1 MIRMDGAGF
10 AETLD
15 SLGFRDG
22 CIAEVVLVTVNP
34 DGSSNAAPMGAKR
47 MGGDVFEV
55 KPFKT
60 SATYRNLLSD
70 PRSTMNVTSDP
81 MVFLATAFKDQ
92 VSTQPAMDGLSLK
105 GCDACITL
113 ERIEGVEVS
122 ADRYLFRNKAKEVAV
137 HASHPRV
144 FSRGVAEAVEAVIH
158 ATRVKAFRKQGRHVD
173 ALELEDKA
181 RECISV
187 VRRVSAGGSPEAET
201 VDRLERMLERWRSEA

>member
-1 MIRMDGAGF
+1 LIRMDRVEF

-81 MVFLATAFKDQ
+81 MVFLATAFKGQ
-92 VSTQPAMDGLSLK
+92 VSTQPAMDGLGLR

-137 HASHPRV
+137 HASNPRV

-173 ALELEDKA
+173 ALEMEEKA
-181 RECISV
+181 RECIGV

>member
-1 MIRMDGAGF
+1 MVRMDRAGF

-34 DGSSNAAPMGAKR
+34 DGSSNAAPMGARR

-55 KPFKT
+55 RPFKT

-70 PRSTMNVTSDP
+70 PRSTMNVTGDP
-81 MVFLATAFKDQ
+81 MVFLATAFKDE
-92 VSTQPAMDGLSLK
+92 VSTQPAMDGLCLR
-105 GCDACITL
+105 GCDACVTL
-113 ERIEGVEVS
+113 ERTEVVEVS
-122 ADRYLFRNKAKEVAV
+122 ADRYLFRNKVKEVAV

-158 ATRVKAFRKQGRHVD
+158 ATRVKAFRKQGRHGD
-173 ALELEDKA
+173 AFELEEKA
-181 RECISV
+181 RECIGV
-187 VRRVSAGGSPEAET
+187 VRRVSAGSSPEAET
-201 VDRLERMLERWRSEA
+201 VDRLERLLERWRSEA

>member
-1 MIRMDGAGF
+1 LIQMDRAGF

-34 DGSSNAAPMGAKR
+34 DGSPNAAPMGAKR

-55 KPFKT
+55 RPFKT
-60 SATYRNLLSD
+60 SATYRNLLND
-70 PRSTMNVTSDP
+70 PRSTINVTSDP
-81 MVFLATAFKDQ
+81 TMFLVTAFKDE
-92 VSTQPAMDGLSLK
+92 VPTQPAMDRLGLK

-113 ERIEGVEVS
+113 ERTEGVEFS
-122 ADRYLFRNKAKEVAV
+122 ADRYLFKNKVKKVAV

-158 ATRVKAFRKQGRHVD
+158 ATRVKAFRMQGRHGD
-173 ALELEDKA
+173 ALELEEKA
-181 RECISV
+181 RECIGV
-187 VRRVSAGGSPEAET
+187 VRRVSADGSPEAET
-201 VDRLERMLERWRSEA
+201 VDRLEQLLERWRSGA

>member
-1 MIRMDGAGF
+1 MIRMDRAGF

-34 DGSSNAAPMGAKR
+34 DGSSNAAPMGARR

-55 KPFKT
+55 RPFKT

-81 MVFLATAFKDQ
+81 MVFLATAFKDE
-92 VSTQPAMDGLSLK
+92 VSTQPAMDGLSLE
-105 GCDACITL
+105 GCDACVTL
-113 ERIEGVEVS
+113 ERIEGVELS
-122 ADRYLFRNKAKEVAV
+122 ADRYLFKNKVKEVAV
-137 HASHPRV
+137 HASHPMV

-158 ATRVKAFRKQGRHVD
+158 ATRVKAFRMQGRHGDVR
-173 ALELEDKA
+173 ALEEKA
-181 RECISV
+181 RECIGV
-187 VRRVSAGGSPEAET
+187 VRKVSAGGSPEAET
-201 VDRLERMLERWRSEA
+201 VDRLERMLENWRSET

>member
-1 MIRMDGAGF
+1 MNRAGF

-34 DGSSNAAPMGAKR
+34 DGSSNAAPMGARR

-55 KPFKT
+55 RPFKT

-81 MVFLATAFKDQ
+81 MVFLATAFKDE
-92 VSTQPAMDGLSLK
+92 VSTQPAMDGLSLE
-105 GCDACITL
+105 GCDACVTL
-113 ERIEGVEVS
+113 ERIEGVELS
-122 ADRYLFRNKAKEVAV
+122 ADRYLFKNKVKEVAV
-137 HASHPRV
+137 HASHPMV

-158 ATRVKAFRKQGRHVD
+158 ATRVKAFRMQGRHGD
-173 ALELEDKA
+173 AHTLEEKA
-181 RECISV
+181 RECIGV

-201 VDRLERMLERWRSEA
+201 ADRLERMLEGWRSEA

>member
-1 MIRMDGAGF
+1 LIRMDRAGF

-34 DGSSNAAPMGAKR
+34 DGSSNAAPMGARR

-55 KPFKT
+55 RPFKT

-81 MVFLATAFKDQ
+81 MVFLATAFKDE
-92 VSTQPAMDGLSLK
+92 VSTQPAMDGLSLE
-105 GCDACITL
+105 GCDACVTL
-113 ERIEGVEVS
+113 ERIEGVELS
-122 ADRYLFRNKAKEVAV
+122 ADRYLFKNKVKEVAV
-137 HASHPRV
+137 HASHPMV

-158 ATRVKAFRKQGRHVD
+158 ATRVKAFRMQGRHGDVR
-173 ALELEDKA
+173 ALEEKA
-181 RECISV
+181 RECIGV
-187 VRRVSAGGSPEAET
+187 VRKVSAGGSPEAET
-201 VDRLERMLERWRSEA
+201 VDRLERMLENWRSET